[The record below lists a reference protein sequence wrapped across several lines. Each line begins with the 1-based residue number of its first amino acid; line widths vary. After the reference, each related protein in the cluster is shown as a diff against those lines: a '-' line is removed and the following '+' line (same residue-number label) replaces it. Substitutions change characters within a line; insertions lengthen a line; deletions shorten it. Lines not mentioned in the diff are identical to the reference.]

1 MRALLHFVSFKNK
14 NRPIVNEFGC
24 EDNKTLNPEVLKTNW
39 YRAADFLIRRFVKQN
54 KSHPMCNIT
63 TADFTELPQPEIIH
77 KLINTKIENKIA
89 LEEKESNSSNKNTN
103 YRRIFCFVPITVDVL
118 HTILNTKSKVFEKVL
133 QMSHNCI
140 VPLNTGSH
148 WVVLFFCGIEQQVY
162 YLNSFGNPPNKSIL
176 NIVNKKC
183 PFWKTQYNQMKV
195 QFDSYQCGVWCSFFV
210 AVCVDYLNK
219 IQEKTDMNTKHD
231 FMNFFSQTLNSKKI
245 IISTDNKVHI
255 NNEFSKSL
263 RISTISKI
271 NSSITENSM
280 EIQEQLPQHST
291 KTQFFQEKFPAH
303 IKFSN
308 RKKWQRVHKFYR
320 ELIYTK
326 IFTNLS

>member
-1 MRALLHFVSFKNK
+1 MGR
-14 NRPIVNEFGC
+14 
-24 EDNKTLNPEVLKTNW
+24 TNFTN
-39 YRAADFLIRRFVKQN
+39 AAAICNHDGTKIATN
-54 KSHPMCNIT
+54 KSKIKNAIKDTFH
-63 TADFTELPQPEIIH
+63 AKVLE
-77 KLINTKIENKIA
+77 NTKVPQENKIA
-89 LEEKESNSSNKNTN
+89 LGEKEWCTN
-103 YRRIFCFVPITVDVL
+103 YILHESIKAQIKTQTTDAYSVLYPLTVDVL

-148 WVVLFFCGIEQQVY
+148 WVVLFFCGIEQQVF
-162 YLNSFGNPPNKSIL
+162 YLDSFGNPPIERIL

-183 PFWKTQYNQMKV
+183 LLWKTQYHQMKV